1 MRPSNILASATF
13 RLALTYASL
22 FAISASILF
31 FIIYQAMA
39 AFEEHQIRKSILAE
53 SNALFA
59 EAATS
64 GGNSIAAEI
73 AIRSRS
79 PGHHLFRY
87 GLRESGGDVTGN
99 LPQLP
104 GALGW
109 QYLEQLETD
118 AASELIDA
126 HAHYFIYGSEVPGG
140 GQLFVAQDTE
150 SLEELR
156 ETIINTF
163 LWGGGITVGLALL
176 GGLATSW
183 RFLQRI
189 ERINTAAQR
198 IMDGAFGERVP
209 VRRSRDEFDRLS
221 GNLNHMLDRIEV
233 LIGNQKRVTSDI
245 AHDLRTPLTRLRQ
258 DLEEARS
265 MPLAVEGYGKVI
277 DSAIG
282 DTDEILRT
290 FGALLRIAEIES
302 GEQKAGFATVQLSD
316 LLQQLAETYGPVA
329 EESGHRLV
337 TAIEPD
343 IEVRGDKSLLT
354 QLFANLCENALRH
367 TPVGTEIALRLRRDS
382 HGLVGEVTD
391 NGPGVPAEQRERVFR
406 PFYRLDE
413 SRSTPGSGLGLALVA
428 AIARL
433 HGATITLDDAAP
445 GARFQVRIPVGAPS

>member
-1 MRPSNILASATF
+1 MRPSNILRSATF
-13 RLALTYASL
+13 RLALTYAGL
-22 FAISASILF
+22 FAISAGTLF
-31 FIIYQAMA
+31 LIIYQAMA

-59 EAATS
+59 ESTIS

-73 AIRSRS
+73 VIRSQS

-87 GLRESGGDVTGN
+87 GLRDAAGIVSGN

-104 GALGW
+104 KELGW

-118 AASELIDA
+118 LSSELIDA
-126 HAHYFIYGSEVPGG
+126 HAHYFIYGADAPGG

-156 ETIINTF
+156 EAIINTF

-183 RFLQRI
+183 RFLSRI

-209 VRRSRDEFDRLS
+209 LRRGSDEFDRLA
-221 GNLNHMLDRIEV
+221 GNLNRMLDRIEV
-233 LIGNQKRVTSDI
+233 LIDNQKRVTSDI

-258 DLEEARS
+258 DLDEARS
-265 MPLAVEGYGKVI
+265 KSTTVQDYGAVIE
-277 DSAIG
+277 SAIG
-282 DTDEILRT
+282 DTDDILRT

-302 GEQKAGFATVQLSD
+302 GEQKSGFVAVPLSD
-316 LLQQLAETYGPVA
+316 LLQRLAETYAPVA
-329 EESGHRLV
+329 EDSGHRLV
-337 TAIEPD
+337 TEIEPG
-343 IEVRGDKSLLT
+343 IVMRGDKSLLT
-354 QLFANLCENALRH
+354 QLFANLCENAIRH
-367 TPVGTEIALRLRRDS
+367 TPPGTEITFGLRKGAREL
-382 HGLVGEVTD
+382 LGEVTD
-391 NGPGVPAEQRERVFR
+391 NGPGVPAGERARVFR

-433 HGATITLDDAAP
+433 HGASIALEDASP
-445 GARFQVRIPVGAPS
+445 GARFQVRIPVGGPT